1 MGRQSLATILT
12 RRTVHRM
19 ADAGSLERGADY
31 AARGRVHGLAHDGEV
46 VVAEVVGGRRY
57 RVRLWA
63 EDDALAHACTCPVGE
78 DGRFCKH
85 CVAVGLAWIAARA
98 SAAPA
103 AQPSLADVRAHLAGL
118 SREALVELL
127 MEQAAVDE
135 RLRRRLSLETTRRD
149 I

>member
-1 MGRQSLATILT
+1 VGRSLATILT
-12 RRTVHRM
+12 RRAVHRM

-63 EDDALAHACTCPVGE
+63 EDDDVAHACTCPVGE

-98 SAAPA
+98 PAAD

-118 SREALVELL
+118 GAEALVELL

-135 RLRRRLSLETTRRD
+135 RLRRRLSLEAVRKQP
-149 I
+149 

>member
-1 MGRQSLATILT
+1 VARTLATILT
-12 RRTVHRM
+12 RRAVHRM

-63 EDDALAHACTCPVGE
+63 EDGELAHACTCPVGD

-85 CVAVGLAWIAARA
+85 CVAVGLAWVDAR
-98 SAAPA
+98 SPA
-103 AQPSLADVRAHLAGL
+103 VEEQPSLADVRAHLSSLG
-118 SREALVELL
+118 SEALVELL

-135 RLRRRLSLETTRRD
+135 RLLRRLSLEIVRKEP
-149 I
+149 

>member
-1 MGRQSLATILT
+1 VGRSLATILT
-12 RRTVHRM
+12 RRAVHRM

-63 EDDALAHACTCPVGE
+63 EDDDVAHACTCPVGE

-98 SAAPA
+98 PA
-103 AQPSLADVRAHLAGL
+103 SDAQLSLADVRAHLAGL
-118 SREALVELL
+118 GAEALVELL

-135 RLRRRLSLETTRRD
+135 RLRRRLSLEAVRKQP
-149 I
+149 